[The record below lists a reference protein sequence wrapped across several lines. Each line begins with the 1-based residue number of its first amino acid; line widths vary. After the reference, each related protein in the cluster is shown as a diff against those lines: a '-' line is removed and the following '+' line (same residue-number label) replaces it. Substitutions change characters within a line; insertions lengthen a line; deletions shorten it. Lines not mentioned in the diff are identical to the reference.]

1 MSNAQSLFRLNQY
14 NMKRKYW
21 IMLAASVAVLVAVIV
36 WPMKQ
41 PDEKKLPQASEILG
55 VLQAQQQIA
64 TTEVTIR
71 KMAVYDS
78 ETQIASLN
86 PSKWKLGKRL
96 AVVPVDVTIRYGID
110 LNELKESDITFI
122 GEDSVQ
128 IRLPKP
134 KIIDKS
140 YNPTTNQDEIVTLST
155 GLRDKVGETTIQ
167 QIKNMAFED
176 VLNQEKDIQQQ
187 LSEELTHNTE
197 SVFTSLLE
205 SVGLHPVFVK

>member
-1 MSNAQSLFRLNQY
+1 
-14 NMKRKYW
+14 
-21 IMLAASVAVLVAVIV
+21 MLGISILALIAVIL
-36 WPMKQ
+36 WPA
-41 PDEKKLPQASEILG
+41 KKLENELPAPDKNEILG
-55 VLQAQQQIA
+55 ILQAQSQIA

-71 KMAVYDS
+71 KMGVYDS
-78 ETQIASLN
+78 ETQISSLN

-96 AVVPVDVTIRYGID
+96 AVIPVDVTIRYGID

-122 GEDSVQ
+122 GKDSVQ
-128 IRLPKP
+128 IRLPEP

-140 YNPTTNQDEIVTLST
+140 FNPITNPNEIVTLST

-176 VLNQEKDIQQQ
+176 VINQEKELQKQ

-197 SVFTSLLE
+197 TVFTSLLTAI
-205 SVGLHPVFVK
+205 GLHPVFVK

>member
-1 MSNAQSLFRLNQY
+1 MK
-14 NMKRKYW
+14 NMNRKYW
-21 IMLAASVAVLVAVIV
+21 IMLGISILALIAVIL
-36 WPMKQ
+36 WPA
-41 PDEKKLPQASEILG
+41 KKLENELPAPDKNEILG
-55 VLQAQQQIA
+55 ILQAQSQIA

-71 KMAVYDS
+71 KMGVYDS
-78 ETQIASLN
+78 ETQISSLN

-96 AVVPVDVTIRYGID
+96 AVIPVDVTIRYGID

-122 GEDSVQ
+122 GKDSVQ
-128 IRLPKP
+128 IRLPEP

-140 YNPTTNQDEIVTLST
+140 FNPITNPNEIVTLST

-176 VLNQEKDIQQQ
+176 VINQEKELQKQ

-197 SVFTSLLE
+197 TVFTSLLTAI
-205 SVGLHPVFVK
+205 GLHPVFVK

>member
-1 MSNAQSLFRLNQY
+1 MNSKTKNVV
-14 NMKRKYW
+14 
-21 IMLAASVAVLVAVIV
+21 MLALACLVLLAVVL

-41 PDEKKLPQASEILG
+41 PEGKKLPQKSEILS
-55 VLQAQQQIA
+55 VLQEQSQIA

-71 KMAVYDS
+71 KMGVYDS

-96 AVVPVDVTIRYGID
+96 AVIPVDVTIRYGID
-110 LNELKESDITFI
+110 LTEMKESDLQFV

-128 IRLPKP
+128 IKLPKP

-140 YNPTTNQDEIVTLST
+140 YNPVTNADEIVTLST
-155 GLRDKVGETTIQ
+155 GLRDKVGETTVQ
-167 QIKNMAFED
+167 QIKTMAFEE
-176 VLNQEKDIQQQ
+176 VINQDEQLRQK

-197 SVFTSLLE
+197 AVFTSLLNAI
-205 SVGLHPVFVK
+205 GLQVVFIH

>member
-1 MSNAQSLFRLNQY
+1 MN
-14 NMKRKYW
+14 RKYW
-21 IMLAASVAVLVAVIV
+21 IMLGISILALIAVIL
-36 WPMKQ
+36 WPA
-41 PDEKKLPQASEILG
+41 KKLENELPAPDKNEILG
-55 VLQAQQQIA
+55 ILQAQSQIA

-71 KMAVYDS
+71 KMGVYDS
-78 ETQIASLN
+78 ETQISSLN

-96 AVVPVDVTIRYGID
+96 AVIPVDVTIRYGIE

-122 GEDSVQ
+122 GKDSVQ
-128 IRLPKP
+128 IRLPEP

-140 YNPTTNQDEIVTLST
+140 FNPITNPNEIVTLST

-176 VLNQEKDIQQQ
+176 VINQEKELQKQ

-197 SVFTSLLE
+197 TVFTSLLTAI
-205 SVGLHPVFVK
+205 GLHPVFVK

>member
-1 MSNAQSLFRLNQY
+1 ME
-14 NMKRKYW
+14 RKYW
-21 IMLAASVAVLVAVIV
+21 IMLAVSILALVAVIL
-36 WPMKQ
+36 WPAKKSELEPTA
-41 PDEKKLPQASEILG
+41 PDKNEILG
-55 VLQAQQQIA
+55 VLQAQSQIA

-71 KMAVYDS
+71 KMGVYDS

-86 PSKWKLGKRL
+86 PAKWKLGKRL
-96 AVVPVDVTIRYGID
+96 AVIPVDVTIRYGID

-134 KIIDKS
+134 EIIDKS
-140 YNPTTNQDEIVTLST
+140 FNPITNPNEIVTLST

-176 VLNQEKDIQQQ
+176 VINQEKELQKQ

-197 SVFTSLLE
+197 TVFTSLLTAI
-205 SVGLHPVFVK
+205 GLHPVFVK